1 MAGEQTSYIWGVID
15 MIPQTNFPDIR
26 NKSVIHSKNG
36 SCMIIP
42 REGDK
47 VRLYIQLSEKD
58 GAYDLNT
65 GRVDK
70 GNIGPQKILEVVS
83 FSGTILWSFYNDS
96 VLCQVARKTLSPYIL
111 EDPESFE
118 WWTIYVSK

>member
-1 MAGEQTSYIWGVID
+1 
-15 MIPQTNFPDIR
+15 
-26 NKSVIHSKNG
+26 
-36 SCMIIP
+36 MIIP

-83 FSGTILWSFYNDS
+83 FSGTIL
-96 VLCQVARKTLSPYIL
+96 
-111 EDPESFE
+111 
-118 WWTIYVSK
+118 